1 MHSDDDSDDRRP
13 TPRQLRIGEEEAKA
27 LDRKA
32 IRCHAQDCIQPGGH
46 LWQLAQLTD
55 TRFRQLYQLRWLEL
69 LATPA
74 AIIVSTLLI
83 LLYFH
88 LHPR

>member
-1 MHSDDDSDDRRP
+1 MQSDDDDRRP

-32 IRCHAQDCIQPGGH
+32 VRCHAQECIQPGGH

-55 TRFRQLYQLRWLEL
+55 TRFRQLYRFRLLEI
-69 LATPA
+69 LATPV
-74 AIIVSTLLI
+74 AIIISTLLV
-83 LLYFH
+83 LLYLR
-88 LHPR
+88 LHHR